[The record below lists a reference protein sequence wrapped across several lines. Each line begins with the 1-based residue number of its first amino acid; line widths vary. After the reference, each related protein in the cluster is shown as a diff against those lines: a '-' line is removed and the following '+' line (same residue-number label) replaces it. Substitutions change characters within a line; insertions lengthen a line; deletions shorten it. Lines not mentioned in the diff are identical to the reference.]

1 MAGGDSIEMLAAEI
15 GTQVR
20 TTADHTVPT
29 LRKTRRAV
37 SCRLKA
43 LEPADVIDLTVLLQT
58 SRHVPRW
65 FSYELLHHHRGAM
78 ARPTETHLEQLGDGL
93 AGWGEVDAFAC
104 YLAGPAWRERQIRDD
119 VIQRWA
125 VSAIRWWRRVA
136 VVSTVAL
143 NNTARGGAGDAD
155 RTLLVCDIVKGDS
168 DDMVVK
174 ALSWALRELARKDP
188 QAVRAFLHRN
198 KDRLAARVL
207 REVRNKLETGRK
219 YPRPAAGR
227 GRPTTSRPN
236 RQRRKA

>member
-1 MAGGDSIEMLAAEI
+1 MPGDGLIAVLAAE
-15 GTQVR
+15 VR
-20 TTADHTVPT
+20 AQIRTAADGTVPT
-29 LRKTRRAV
+29 MRKIRRAV
-37 SCRLKA
+37 SRRLKV
-43 LEPADVIDLTVLLQT
+43 LEATDVIDLAVFLQT

-78 ARPTETHLEQLGDGL
+78 ARLTEAHLEQLGDGL

-104 YLAGPAWRERQIRDD
+104 YLAGPAWRERQIRDG

-125 VSAIRWWRRVA
+125 VSADRWWRRAA

-143 NNTARGGAGDAD
+143 NNTARGGAGDVE
-155 RTLLVCDIVKGDS
+155 RTLLVCDIVKDDS

-174 ALSWALRELARKDP
+174 ALSWALRELARKNP
-188 QAVRAFLHRN
+188 QAARAFLHRN

-219 YPRPAAGR
+219 NPRPATGR
-227 GRPTTSRPN
+227 GHRTASRPH
-236 RQRRKA
+236 RQQKRP